1 MPSLTK
7 KQHNFMQA
15 AKHNPY
21 FARKAG
27 ISQTVASEF
36 IAADQKAGKF
46 QKKKA
51 HRKVKY
57 GEF

>member
-1 MPSLTK
+1 MPSLTR
-7 KQHNFMQA
+7 KQHDFMVA

-27 ISQTVASEF
+27 ISQSVAKDF
-36 IAADQKAGKF
+36 VAADQKAGKF
-46 QKKKA
+46 QKSKVHKK
-51 HRKVKY
+51 VGY

>member
-1 MPSLTK
+1 MA
-7 KQHNFMQA
+7 A

-21 FARKAG
+21 FSRKAG
-27 ISQTVASEF
+27 ISKEVASDF

-46 QKKKA
+46 QNKKGSTKK
-51 HRKVKY
+51 RMGY

>member
-1 MPSLTK
+1 
-7 KQHNFMQA
+7 MQA

-27 ISQTVASEF
+27 ISQEVASEF

-46 QKKKA
+46 QKKGSAKK
-51 HRKVKY
+51 RMGY